1 MKKKNK
7 FPIFTFLLSLTLL
20 TLGFY
25 FELIANKE
33 QILKKGVSNVF
44 ENIIEVVD
52 MFEFDTGLSNNYK
65 KEADIKITSNSF
77 TNNYLTEGNNIIK
90 NENLTLNL
98 GNIFRNLNETNTKVT
113 IINDLKN
120 KKRFIH
126 LQSNLQETNLL
137 ELKKL
142 TKNSTNY
149 YYVNGFLNTYVNNGN
164 DNYFEPFDEKT
175 TVIDNMKYLS
185 NFIIESITNNI
196 KNTDYKITEEKLNIN
211 NKEKKYKK
219 ISILIDKKKADEINK
234 NVIKDIKND
243 DRSHKIILSTNKEIE
258 DTKTNIFPKNANLIL
273 NTYVE
278 NYTYK
283 IKKYEII
290 YTNSKTKENITV
302 TYECKNK
309 NEGIGE
315 ITINNEKY
323 KYEYVSRE
331 KSKEITL
338 YTEEQK
344 IGTISIEKT
353 KTGILFDLSIINDN
367 KEISINYI
375 MNLLNLKKGKSY
387 NQEQQLT
394 IRTEVNNEPLNFDIT
409 INTKVNNKV
418 KIEEDTSSSIIEK
431 TLTDEDRTRLNN
443 IFLDV
448 IIKLN
453 S

>member
-7 FPIFTFLLSLTLL
+7 FPIFTFLLSITLL

-33 QILKKGVSNVF
+33 RILKKGVSNVF

-98 GNIFRNLNETNTKVT
+98 GNIFRNLNETNTEVT

-137 ELKKL
+137 ELKNL
-142 TKNSTNY
+142 TENSTNY

-164 DNYFEPFDEKT
+164 DNYFESFDEKT

-196 KNTDYKITEEKLNIN
+196 NNTDYKITEEKLNIN

-234 NVIKDIKND
+234 NVVKSIKKD
-243 DRSHKIILSTNKEIE
+243 DRSSKIILSTNKEI
-258 DTKTNIFPKNANLIL
+258 DNLKTNIFPKNTNLIL

-290 YTNSKTKENITV
+290 YNNSKTKENITV

-315 ITINNEKY
+315 IIINNEKY

-331 KSKEITL
+331 KSKEITI

-344 IGTISIEKT
+344 LGTISIEKT

-431 TLTDEDRTRLNN
+431 TLTDEDRARLNN

-448 IIKLN
+448 ITKLN

>member
-7 FPIFTFLLSLTLL
+7 FPVFTFLLSLILL

-33 QILKKGVSNVF
+33 RILKKGVSNIF
-44 ENIIEVVD
+44 ENVIEVVD

-65 KEADIKITSNSF
+65 KEADIKITSNSL
-77 TNNYLTEGNNIIK
+77 NNTYLTEQNSITK
-90 NENLTLNL
+90 KENLTLNL
-98 GNIFRNLNETNTKVT
+98 GNIFRNLNETNIKITS
-113 IINDLKN
+113 INDVRN
-120 KKRFIH
+120 KKRFLH
-126 LQSNLQETNLL
+126 LQSNLQGANLL
-137 ELKKL
+137 ELKSL
-142 TKNSTNY
+142 TENSTKY
-149 YYVNGFLNTYVNNGN
+149 YYVSGFLNTYVNNGN
-164 DNYFEPFDEKT
+164 DNYFESIDEET
-175 TVIDNMKYLS
+175 TIIDNVKYLS
-185 NFIIESITNNI
+185 SFIIESITNNI
-196 KNTDYKITEEKLNIN
+196 QPSDYKITEEKLSIN
-211 NKEKKYKK
+211 NEEKNYKK
-219 ISILIDKKKADEINK
+219 ISIEIDKKKADEINK
-234 NVIKDIKND
+234 NVIKSIKND
-243 DRSHKIILSTNKEIE
+243 DRSRKIILSTNKEIA
-258 DTKTNIFPKNANLIL
+258 DFKTNIFPKNANLTL

-302 TYECKNK
+302 TYEYKNK
-309 NEGIGE
+309 NEGTGE
-315 ITINNEKY
+315 IIINNEKY
-323 KYEYVSRE
+323 KYEYISKE

-338 YTEEQK
+338 YTEYQK

-353 KTGILFDLSIINDN
+353 KTGILFDLNIVNNN
-367 KEISINYI
+367 KEVSINYI

-394 IRTEVNNEPLNFDIT
+394 IRTEVNNEPLNFDVT

-418 KIEEDTSSSIIEK
+418 KIDEDTSSSIIEK
-431 TLTDEDRTRLNN
+431 TLPEEDRTRLNN

-448 IIKLN
+448 ITKLN

>member
-7 FPIFTFLLSLTLL
+7 FPVFTFLLSLILL

-33 QILKKGVSNVF
+33 RILKKGVSNIF

-65 KEADIKITSNSF
+65 KEADIKITSNSL
-77 TNNYLTEGNNIIK
+77 NNTYLTEQNSITK
-90 NENLTLNL
+90 KENLTLNL
-98 GNIFRNLNETNTKVT
+98 GNIFRNLNETNIKITS
-113 IINDLKN
+113 INDAQN
-120 KKRFIH
+120 KKRFLH
-126 LQSNLQETNLL
+126 LQSNLQGANLL
-137 ELKKL
+137 ELKSL
-142 TKNSTNY
+142 TENSTKY
-149 YYVNGFLNTYVNNGN
+149 YYVSGFLNTYVNNGN
-164 DNYFEPFDEKT
+164 DNYFESIDEET
-175 TVIDNMKYLS
+175 TIIDNVKYLS

-196 KNTDYKITEEKLNIN
+196 QPSDYKITEEKLSIN
-211 NKEKKYKK
+211 NKEKNYKK
-219 ISILIDKKKADEINK
+219 ISIEIDKKKADEINK
-234 NVIKDIKND
+234 NVVKSIKND
-243 DRSHKIILSTNKEIE
+243 DRSRKIILSTNKEIN
-258 DTKTNIFPKNANLIL
+258 DLKTNIFPKNANLTL

-290 YTNSKTKENITV
+290 YTNNKTKENITV
-302 TYECKNK
+302 TYEYKNK

-315 ITINNEKY
+315 IIINNEKY
-323 KYEYVSRE
+323 KYEYISKE

-338 YTEEQK
+338 YTEYQK

-353 KTGILFDLSIINDN
+353 KTGILFDLNIVNNN
-367 KEISINYI
+367 KEVSINYI

-394 IRTEVNNEPLNFDIT
+394 IRTEVNNEPLNFDVT

-418 KIEEDTSSSIIEK
+418 KIDEDTSSSIIEK
-431 TLTDEDRTRLNN
+431 TLPDEDRTRLNN

-448 IIKLN
+448 ITKLN